1 MRETSIYPS
10 LWSRKW
16 FRTISWTILIVLIL
30 ISLPF
35 LVEFLIRLAD
45 SMPNLL
51 PQPSRLWE
59 VSPWLS

>member
-1 MRETSIYPS
+1 MREASIYLS

-16 FRTISWTILIVLIL
+16 FSMASWIILIVLIL
-30 ISLPF
+30 ASLPF

-45 SMPNLL
+45 WIPV

-59 VSPWLS
+59 VSPWSS

>member
-1 MRETSIYPS
+1 MRETYIYPS
-10 LWSRKW
+10 FWSRKW
-16 FRTISWTILIVLIL
+16 FRTVSWAILIVLIL

-35 LVEFLIRLAD
+35 LVEFLIRLAV

-59 VSPWLS
+59 VSPWFS

>member
-1 MRETSIYPS
+1 MRETSMYLS
-10 LWSRKW
+10 LRSRKW
-16 FRTISWTILIVLIL
+16 LRVLSWTILIVLIL
-30 ISLPF
+30 TSLPF

>member
-1 MRETSIYPS
+1 MSEASIYPS

-16 FRTISWTILIVLIL
+16 SRALSWSILVVLIL
-30 ISLPF
+30 TSLPF
-35 LVEFLIRLAD
+35 LVEILIRLSD
-45 SMPNLL
+45 WMPNLL